1 MVPNL
6 FWNCKKYAGY
16 TYVMLKVNV
25 VFDFDNVAFVKLAIG
40 WVGGWFWWNIRNDF
54 EEPFNYTLKL
64 TDLTKLIE

>member
-1 MVPNL
+1 
-6 FWNCKKYAGY
+6 
-16 TYVMLKVNV
+16 MLKVNV
-25 VFDFDNVAFVKLAIG
+25 VFDFDNVVFVKLAIG